1 MKMSRS
7 ASMALT
13 VSLTAVGACAAA
25 QAPPAASPAAMT
37 EDEKTL
43 YALGLML
50 GRNLASF
57 NLSPAELET
66 VSKGV
71 LDAATNRPAQVDL
84 HTYGPKVQ
92 QLNRT
97 RIQAKS
103 EVEKA
108 KAKPF
113 LEAAAKEPGAVATPT
128 GLVFR
133 SLKPGTGPSPAATDT
148 VKVHYH
154 GTLMDGTVFDSSV
167 QRGQPA
173 EFPLNGVIPCWT
185 EGVQKMKV
193 GEKAKLV
200 CPSDIA
206 YGDMGH
212 PPTIPGGATLIFE
225 VELLGVTPRPA
236 ATPPP
241 ALPRPGSSVPS
252 PLPKPGASP
261 APSPLPSPS
270 PSPQPNQ

>member
-7 ASMALT
+7 ASIALA
-13 VSLTAVGACAAA
+13 VSLSAVGACSAA

-66 VSKGV
+66 VNKGV
-71 LDAATNRPAQVDL
+71 VDAATNRKAQVDL
-84 HTYGPKVQ
+84 QTYGPKVQ

-97 RIQAKS
+97 RLAAKA
-103 EVEKA
+103 EIEKA
-108 KAKPF
+108 KSKPF
-113 LEAAAKEPGAVATPT
+113 LEAAAKEPGAVTTPT

-133 SLKPGTGPSPAATDT
+133 SLKPGTGASPTPTDT
-148 VKVHYH
+148 VKVHYT
-154 GTLMDGTVFDSSV
+154 GTLMDGSVFDSSV

-185 EGVQKMKV
+185 EGLQKMKV

-200 CPSDIA
+200 CPPGIA

-212 PPTIPGGATLIFE
+212 PPVIPGGATLTFE
-225 VELLGVTPRPA
+225 VELLEVTPRPA
-236 ATPPP
+236 AAQKP
-241 ALPRPGSSVPS
+241 AASV
-252 PLPKPGASP
+252 P
-261 APSPLPSPS
+261 APSPVGSPAAKPSPS
-270 PSPQPNQ
+270 PSPSPSPLT